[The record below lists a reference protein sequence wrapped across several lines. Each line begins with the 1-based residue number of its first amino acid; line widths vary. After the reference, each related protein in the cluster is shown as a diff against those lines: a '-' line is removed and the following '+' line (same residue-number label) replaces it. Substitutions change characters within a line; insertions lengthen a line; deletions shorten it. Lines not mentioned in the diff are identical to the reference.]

1 MVSQLHN
8 AGKEIY
14 AWTVNTSNN
23 LDKMIRLQVD
33 NIITDDIAL
42 AKERIY
48 ANKTSNIIQEYL
60 ALLSQF

>member
-1 MVSQLHN
+1 
-8 AGKEIY
+8 
-14 AWTVNTSNN
+14 
-23 LDKMIRLQVD
+23 MIRLQVD